1 MISVGATH
9 FRFLSP
15 PSVFVCLFVPSPRVY
30 NKTLHMVRSF
40 PQPVQLISEDNG
52 VYGVC
57 AEGVQFLERL
67 DEDLTFG
74 VVAVAGRYRSGK
86 SFLLNRGLLEAPA
99 KKGFVTGNSI
109 NACTRGIW
117 ILPSFLEGIEKRC
130 FLVLDTEGTAS
141 MEARAEHDASLIGI
155 SLALAS
161 VFIFNSTGA
170 IDESSLSDLATLTT
184 VAQGISSQ
192 SEAFTPPELIW
203 VLRDFSLELRGS
215 DGEELQPDEYL
226 ERALSEERYGKAA
239 VRAALKA
246 FFLKRRLFPLVRPCL
261 EETQLQKLNT
271 LSSSS
276 LRPQFLSQLEAFRKV
291 VKLAASKPKELGGLA
306 LNGPAIARL
315 AREAVE
321 ATNRGKAPL
330 VQTIFDFMQERRLKE
345 AWEEALGDLKKQAR
359 EVEARLPLRELTTL
373 EPRAPP
379 EFLSLLPGERRR
391 FSEDLRKEVSVL
403 ERELERANQEA
414 ARKWVEARLRE
425 DSETGLSFSEAWES
439 SSERVPE
446 NLLGEVATQIHQATT
461 QHLSASILAQRC
473 EAEQSR
479 QWAQR
484 EAESASVL
492 RRELEEALLSSS
504 SCDSSAEERMRGL
517 ESTLEESQAEAR
529 MALSQLTRSR
539 DELRQETKVLAAEL
553 VSQERNAANELA
565 HTREGAEKLSDQLRE
580 SLESREELQRYLGS
594 RSRSEEES
602 LRGSLEELR
611 VEFTAIVRRCERRAS
626 EEAAQRDEAT
636 EEARACAQ
644 ALQLGAEKAQ
654 QEKQRLDEERETF
667 YRELEELR
675 KKQTQDLLH
684 KKQVMNEAYSSIV
697 QDSQRC
703 RDSAAASDRKLMVL
717 EVERESLKRRVDVL
731 ELEGEEYRKLK
742 RLHEEVR
749 YKQASTEASLQ
760 ASERL
765 LEMKKAQ
772 LLTVE
777 EELQK
782 LRVASQAKDFDLLKR
797 TAMLELQ
804 LQACGVDAR

>member
-1 MISVGATH
+1 
-9 FRFLSP
+9 
-15 PSVFVCLFVPSPRVY
+15 
-30 NKTLHMVRSF
+30 MVRAF
-40 PQPVQLISEDNG
+40 PQPVQLVSEAQG
-52 VYGVC
+52 VYHVC
-57 AEGVQFLERL
+57 EEGAQFLERL

-99 KKGFVTGNSI
+99 KKGFATGNSI

-117 ILPSFLEGIEKRC
+117 ILPSILEGHEKRC

-170 IDESSLSDLATLTT
+170 IDETSLSDLATLTT

-203 VLRDFSLELRGS
+203 ALRDFSLELRGD

-239 VRAALKA
+239 VRAALKG
-246 FFLKRRLFPLVRPCL
+246 FFARRRLVPLVRPCL

-271 LSSSS
+271 LASSA
-276 LRPQFLSQLEAFRKV
+276 LRPQFLAQLEAFRKL
-291 VKLAASKPKELGGLA
+291 VKQAASRPKELGGLP
-306 LNGPAIARL
+306 LNGQAIARL

-330 VQTIFDFMQERRLKE
+330 VQTIFDFLQARRLAEAREEALEDLRQQAGELQFQLPLRSLPVLEPRPPPDFLRCLPPEERRL
-345 AWEEALGDLKKQAR
+345 
-359 EVEARLPLRELTTL
+359 
-373 EPRAPP
+373 
-379 EFLSLLPGERRR
+379 
-391 FSEDLRKEVSVL
+391 FSEEQRREATRLQTAL
-403 ERELERANQEA
+403 EAANQEA
-414 ARKWVEARLRE
+414 AKAWLAAQLREACGTEEETPAFVFSDAFGRSAEKVPAALLTEAAARLHEAATERLSARLRGHE
-425 DSETGLSFSEAWES
+425 E
-439 SSERVPE
+439 
-446 NLLGEVATQIHQATT
+446 LLRELQGDAARSRQ
-461 QHLSASILAQRC
+461 LAQQ
-473 EAEQSR
+473 EEGAAAE
-479 QWAQR
+479 
-484 EAESASVL
+484 L
-492 RRELEEALLSSS
+492 RRELEEALLLGSTSAAGSS
-504 SCDSSAEERMRGL
+504 EERLREL
-517 ESTLEESQAEAR
+517 EAALEASQAEAR
-529 MALSQLTRSR
+529 AALGHLARDR
-539 DELRQETKVLAAEL
+539 DELQQETKVLAAEL
-553 VSQERNAANELA
+553 ASQERTASSELSQA
-565 HTREGAEKLSDQLRE
+565 LGRSEQLSAQLQE
-580 SLESREELQRYLGS
+580 SLEERKEAERSLAC

-611 VEFTAIVRRCERRAS
+611 LEFTAIARRCERRTA

-636 EEARACAQ
+636 AEARACET
-644 ALQLGAEKAQ
+644 ALQAGVERAQ
-654 QEKQRLDEERETF
+654 QEQRRLEEEREAF
-667 YRELEELR
+667 LREQEEQR
-675 KKQTQDLLH
+675 RKQTQELLQR
-684 KKQVMNEAYSSIV
+684 KQLMNEAYSSIV

-703 RDSAAASDRKLMVL
+703 REAAASSDRKLMLL

-731 ELEGEEYRKLK
+731 ELESEELRKLK
-742 RLHEEVR
+742 RRHEEVR

-760 ASERL
+760 ASERM

-772 LLTVE
+772 VLTVE

-782 LRVASQAKDFDLLKR
+782 LRAASQARDFDLLKR